1 MKICTPTVLLK
12 SGLSRLTSPVKSVF
26 AWNIVLSSQCQI
38 FIKQLSEIEVAK
50 KTIKFFFLTFQ
61 MIFKIF
67 FQNYSLSI
75 INAHRSLAKGLQ
87 GRERKL
93 GESSG
98 FS

>member
-1 MKICTPTVLLK
+1 
-12 SGLSRLTSPVKSVF
+12 
-26 AWNIVLSSQCQI
+26 
-38 FIKQLSEIEVAK
+38 
-50 KTIKFFFLTFQ
+50 

-98 FS
+98 SHNHWEGVGWDGWGW